1 LREGWGS
8 ATGYNDDKDGN
19 ASSTWIDEPT
29 QLWEDVPKTDSRF
42 SLSQSRSDSK
52 FKGRLGHLIDAIA
65 DSHESILSHYSNEE
79 TCSGLE
85 THSCI
90 DCDRLFCSLD
100 DFHEHVKDCK
110 TELSTMHMT
119 TP

>member
-1 LREGWGS
+1 
-8 ATGYNDDKDGN
+8 
-19 ASSTWIDEPT
+19 
-29 QLWEDVPKTDSRF
+29 LWEDVPKTDSRF

-119 TP
+119 TPWLTWWWYKLYLTSNYITTSCDIFMWNVN